1 MRTTRFK
8 VLSQEEVEC
17 IHSTS
22 MEVLATVGGALRYLL
37 RNNPTS
43 EPLPSRASQEGSS
56 VI

>member
-1 MRTTRFK
+1 MKTTSLG
-8 VLSQEEVEC
+8 VLSQEEVER

-22 MEVLATVGGALRYLL
+22 MEALATVGGLLRHLL

-43 EPLPSRASQEGSS
+43 EPLPSGASQDRSS